1 MTIFDQLV
9 SRTIMHVPGPMVSVF
24 ARKYIAGEV
33 LEDAL
38 ELTRR
43 FNAENIMTTIDVLGE
58 FITNRN
64 EALYFKDQSLRVLQ
78 EIESSGLRANLSIK
92 PTQMGLQLDYDF
104 ARVNIEELVAY
115 AQTIGN
121 FIRIDMEDVQ
131 CTDLTLKLYRQ
142 LRQKYPD
149 HVGTVLQAYLRR
161 TAGDIED
168 LADGP
173 LNIRLCKGIY
183 REPRALAFKHP
194 EVINM
199 NFSHCLDRLLARGA
213 YVGIATHDS
222 RLVYEAM
229 RLIERYGL
237 PPDKYEFQMLLGVDE
252 EMRRIIVDQ
261 GHRLRVY
268 VPFGRSWL
276 PYARRRLKENPD
288 IARHGLKQILGLQE
302 TQRR

>member
-1 MTIFDQLV
+1 MSIFDQLV
-9 SRTIMHVPGPMVSVF
+9 SRTIMHVPGPLVSVF
-24 ARKYIAGEV
+24 ARKYIAGED

-38 ELTRR
+38 DLTRT
-43 FNAENIMTTIDVLGE
+43 FNTDNIITTIDVLGE
-58 FITNRN
+58 FISTRK
-64 EALYFKDQSLRVLQ
+64 EALYFKDRGLEVLEAIQ
-78 EIESSGLRANLSIK
+78 KTGVKANLSIK
-92 PTQMGLQLDYDF
+92 PTQMGLQLDDDF

-115 AQTIGN
+115 AQQIGN
-121 FIRIDMEDVQ
+121 FVRIDMEDVQ
-131 CTDLTLKLYRQ
+131 CTDQTLKLYRQ
-142 LRQKYPD
+142 LRRKYPG

-161 TAGDIED
+161 TAQDIED
-168 LADGP
+168 LSDGP

-183 REPRALAFKHP
+183 REPRQQAFKHP

-199 NFSHCLDRLLARGA
+199 NFNHCLEKLLDKGA

-222 RLVYEAM
+222 RLVYQAM

-237 PPDKYEFQMLLGVDE
+237 LSDQYEFQMLLGVDE
-252 EMRRIIVDQ
+252 EMRRIIVNQ

-268 VPFGRSWL
+268 VPFGKSWL

-288 IARHGLKQILGLQE
+288 IARHGLKQVLRLNQ

>member
-9 SRTIMHVPGPMVSVF
+9 SRTIMHVPGPLVSVF
-24 ARKYIAGEV
+24 ARKYIAGED

-38 ELTRR
+38 DLTRT
-43 FNAENIMTTIDVLGE
+43 FNSDNIITTIDVLGE
-58 FITNRN
+58 FISTRK
-64 EALYFKDQSLRVLQ
+64 EALYFKDRGLEVLEAIQ
-78 EIESSGLRANLSIK
+78 KTGVKANLSIK
-92 PTQMGLQLDYDF
+92 PTQMGLQLDDDF

-115 AQTIGN
+115 AQQIGN
-121 FIRIDMEDVQ
+121 FVRIDMEDVQ
-131 CTDLTLKLYRQ
+131 CTDQTLKLYRQ
-142 LRQKYPD
+142 LRRKYPG

-161 TAGDIED
+161 TARDIED
-168 LADGP
+168 LSDGP

-183 REPRALAFKHP
+183 REPREQAFKHP

-199 NFSHCLDRLLARGA
+199 NFNHCLEKLLAKGA
-213 YVGIATHDS
+213 YVGVATHDS
-222 RLVYEAM
+222 RLVYQAM

-237 PPDKYEFQMLLGVDE
+237 LPDQYEFQMLLGVDE
-252 EMRRIIVDQ
+252 EMRRIIVNQ

-268 VPFGRSWL
+268 VPFGKSWL

-288 IARHGLKQILGLQE
+288 IARHGLKQVLRLNQ